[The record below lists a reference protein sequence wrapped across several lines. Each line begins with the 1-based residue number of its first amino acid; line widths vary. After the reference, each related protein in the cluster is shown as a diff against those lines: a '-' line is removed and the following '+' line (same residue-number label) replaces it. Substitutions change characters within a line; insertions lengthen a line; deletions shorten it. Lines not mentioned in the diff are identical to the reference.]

1 MKLFFKSTLIF
12 LALLI
17 LLPESVLAQ
26 QYSLSISPPLVELMI
41 KPGKSLI
48 KAFNVE
54 NNGSSDL
61 YLRSRVVPFLAKG
74 EEGRI
79 SLLDDDLE
87 IAKLEASGIK
97 LGLINV
103 QPGLGEDFLV
113 RSGEKKQLILK
124 ITVLETVKE
133 KDFYFTFLIEQ
144 ASNGEYISQSG
155 SGAMA
160 KIGSNVLLTV
170 SESGSPSLQGQIG
183 KFRVFPKI
191 ADIFDLVNFE
201 TIIVNSGTTFFKLG
215 GGVDISNWQGKTI
228 KQFEFR
234 PDNVLAGGK
243 REAVC
248 WQEGQIACQF
258 ESGWPGRYKAVINFY
273 PDENSDQILT
283 KEVVFWLLPIKL
295 TIGLVV
301 VLIFGFYIV
310 SKVKKIK

>member
-1 MKLFFKSTLIF
+1 MKLFFKSILIF

-26 QYSLSISPPLVELMI
+26 QYSLSISPPLVEMTVM
-41 KPGKSLI
+41 PGKSLI
-48 KAFNVE
+48 KAFDVE

-79 SLLDDDLE
+79 NLLDNDLE
-87 IAKLEASGIK
+87 IAKLEASGVK

-103 QPGLGEDFLV
+103 QPGLGEDFLL
-113 RSGEKKQLILK
+113 RAGEKKQLILK
-124 ITVLETVKE
+124 ISVLETVKE
-133 KDFYFTFLIEQ
+133 QDFYLTFLIEQ
-144 ASNGEYISQSG
+144 TSDGEYISQSG

-160 KIGSNVLLTV
+160 IIGSNILLTV
-170 SESGSPSLQGQIG
+170 SESGSPSLQGQIDR
-183 KFRVFPKI
+183 FRVFPKI

-201 TIIVNSGTTFFKLG
+201 TVIVNSGTVFFKVG
-215 GGVDISNWQGKTI
+215 GGISISNWQGKTV
-228 KQFEFR
+228 KEFEFR

-243 REAVC
+243 RALAC
-248 WQEGQIACQF
+248 WQEGQINCQF
-258 ESGWPGRYKAVINFY
+258 ESSWPGRYKAVISFY
-273 PDENSDQILT
+273 PNENSQEVMT

-295 TIGLVV
+295 TIGLLV

-310 SKVKKIK
+310 SKVKKTK